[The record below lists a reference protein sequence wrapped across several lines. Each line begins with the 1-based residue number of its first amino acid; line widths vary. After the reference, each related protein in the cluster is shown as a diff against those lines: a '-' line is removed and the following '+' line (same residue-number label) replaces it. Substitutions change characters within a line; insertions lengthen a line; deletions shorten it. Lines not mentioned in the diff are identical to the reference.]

1 MSTFYLCHSENLI
14 FLISPSSP
22 PRKRNL
28 SSSAGRS
35 AVDRKEQWT
44 NSFTEWECL
53 SDTSAHAAV
62 SIYHWL
68 TVSFT
73 FTVWLDPKY
82 NDPVMMWHWAIN
94 QIKSFGNAWNC
105 PREAEEEE
113 AVLVC
118 TFSHILYAF
127 APTVLKLQAL
137 DHQDLQQP
145 STSFTSLLPCFPLA
159 EKWPT
164 KAETRSTDV
173 AHTRSTS
180 TLTPLDQM

>member
-1 MSTFYLCHSENLI
+1 MNWMSTFYLCHSENLI

-44 NSFTEWECL
+44 NSLTEWECL
-53 SDTSAHAAV
+53 SDTSAHAAL

-94 QIKSFGNAWNC
+94 QIKSFGEC
-105 PREAEEEE
+105 VELSKRSRRRS
-113 AVLVC
+113 C
-118 TFSHILYAF
+118 TCLHVSPHIICFRSYSIKATGF
-127 APTVLKLQAL
+127 GPSR
-137 DHQDLQQP
+137 P
-145 STSFTSLLPCFPLA
+145 STTFNEFCFPPA
-159 EKWPT
+159 VFSARWKMTYKGGKHVP
-164 KAETRSTDV
+164 
-173 AHTRSTS
+173 
-180 TLTPLDQM
+180 LT